1 MTSPATRQKDT
12 IALGEFI
19 ETLNGKLVRVSQ
31 AISWRPGTDFERHST
46 VHVRFSFRVKSTTW
60 AMSGGHFM
68 LYGEDDS
75 LYSVGT
81 TKLQHLELTDS
92 RATITELYDSG
103 AERQSIIEVVDTN
116 A

>member
-1 MTSPATRQKDT
+1 MTSPATRQKDA

-19 ETLNGKLVRVSQ
+19 ETLNGKLLRVSQ
-31 AISWRPGTDFERHST
+31 AISWRPGSDFERHST
-46 VHVRFSFRVKSTTW
+46 VHARFSFRVKSTTW
-60 AMSGGHFM
+60 AMSGGHYM

-81 TKLQHLELTDS
+81 TNLQHLELTEN
-92 RATITELYDSG
+92 RATITELYDGG
-103 AERQSIIEVVDTN
+103 AERRSILEVIEAN